1 MLDQKMVPSRR
12 RCSTG
17 GPAAPQGGAGRGGGG
32 FQEDGVRMGGPAAP
46 EGGARRG
53 GGGFLEDVFEW
64 EAQLLQ
70 RPMLD
75 EREVPSRR
83 RCSTGRPSCFRG
95 RC

>member
-1 MLDQKMVPSRR
+1 MVMLDEEV
-12 RCSTG
+12 
-17 GPAAPQGGAGRGGGG
+17 
-32 FQEDGVRMGGPAAP
+32 V
-46 EGGARRG
+46 
-53 GGGFLEDVFEW
+53 VFKKTVFDW

-83 RCSTGRPSCFRG
+83 RCSTGRPTCSRK